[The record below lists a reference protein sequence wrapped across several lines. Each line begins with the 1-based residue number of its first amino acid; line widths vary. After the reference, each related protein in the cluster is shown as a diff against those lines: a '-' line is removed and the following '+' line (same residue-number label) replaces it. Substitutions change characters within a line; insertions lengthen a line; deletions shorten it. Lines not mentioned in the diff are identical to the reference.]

1 MFQGNNIIGNFEKKN
16 LNQQVC
22 SLSRA
27 VTVCMYMNHKKI
39 RERMV
44 KTIDRIEEVLCG

>member
-1 MFQGNNIIGNFEKKN
+1 MIGDFEKKN

-22 SLSRA
+22 SLARA
-27 VTVCMYMNHKKI
+27 VTVCKYMNHKKI

-44 KTIDRIEEVLCG
+44 KTVERIEEVLCG